1 MATRQD
7 MGLSV
12 PAEKACPVQPGKEK
26 LYCNKCVNAI
36 ADAARDRGY
45 AEALKW
51 MRGSFGGMDWFD
63 ERDRDKVIAR
73 LKEEMGIM
81 ED

>member
-1 MATRQD
+1 MATRED
-7 MGLSV
+7 LGLLV
-12 PAEKACPVQPGKEK
+12 PAEKVCPEHPGQEK

-36 ADAARDRGY
+36 GDAAHDLGY
-45 AEALKW
+45 FEALKW
-51 MRGSFGGMDWFD
+51 MRENFGGMDWFD

-73 LKEEMGIM
+73 LMEEMGIR